1 MKHNATLNSK
11 FILLSLL
18 TAMLATPAY
27 AVGSAGIETN
37 IYSTRTAAR
46 ANAAVADP
54 KEASTIA
61 FNPAGMTEVTP
72 REVYLGST
80 FIATDFDYDGTAEGR
95 GKESASRNIAP
106 IPHFYM
112 TTDTPIENLYLG
124 IGSNAPYGL
133 VTRNS
138 SVGAFQYIAHFNE
151 VKTMAYT
158 AAAAYK
164 VNDKLSLGAG
174 WTYMDASLYQ
184 VGKFNR
190 SLVAG
195 TPDDAPFEYN
205 VSGPG
210 QGWNAGLLWKIN
222 EKGTLGAYY
231 RSEIR
236 TQMQGEMSTHNLTGG
251 LAAVFGTGG
260 GNVTS
265 ANTDISFPSNATVG
279 YRHQLNETT
288 DLEFD
293 IGWTG
298 WSSNDRLESDFGT
311 SNAVLVGF
319 EEIHRDWRDTWSFHL
334 GGSHVL
340 NNEMTISA
348 GYYYMQRAVGN
359 STYTNEVPD
368 GNRHGFNFGF
378 SKQWNKW
385 LIDFGYSAIIIGE
398 FRAENIKG
406 NTNNTDIDGTFKGF
420 AQAIT
425 TGARRV
431 F

>member
-1 MKHNATLNSK
+1 
-11 FILLSLL
+11 
-18 TAMLATPAY
+18 MLASPAY

-54 KEASTIA
+54 REASTIA

-72 REVYLGST
+72 REVVFGST
-80 FIATDFDYDGTAEGR
+80 FIATDFDYDGRAEGR
-95 GKESASRNIAP
+95 GQESASRNIAP

-112 TTDTPIENLYLG
+112 TTDTPIEDLYLG
-124 IGSNAPYGL
+124 IGANAPFGL
-133 VTRNS
+133 VARYS

-151 VKTMAYT
+151 VKSMAYT
-158 AAAAYK
+158 VSAAYK
-164 VNDKLSLGAG
+164 VNDAFSIGAG
-174 WTYMDASLYQ
+174 WTYMDLSLYQ
-184 VGKFNR
+184 TGKFNR
-190 SLVAG
+190 TLVAG

-210 QGWNAGLLWKIN
+210 QGWNAGFLWKLTD
-222 EKGTLGAYY
+222 KGTVGAYY

-236 TQMQGEMSTHNLTGG
+236 NHMQGEMSTHNLTGN
-251 LAAVFGTGG
+251 LATVFGTGG

-265 ANTDISFPSNATVG
+265 ADTDISSPSNATIG
-279 YRHQLNETT
+279 YKYQLNEKT

-298 WSSNDRLESDFGT
+298 WSSNDTLETDFGT

-319 EEIHRDWRDTWSFHL
+319 EEIHRDWHDTWSFHL

-340 NNEMTISA
+340 NEDMTLSA
-348 GYYYMQRAVGN
+348 GYFYMQRAVGN
-359 STYTNEVPD
+359 GTYTNEAPD
-368 GNRHGFNFGF
+368 GNRNGFNIGF
-378 SKQWNKW
+378 AKKWNNW
-385 LIDFGYSAIIIGE
+385 VIDFGYSAVIIGE
-398 FRAENIKG
+398 IRVENIKG
-406 NTNNTDIDGTFKGF
+406 NTNNTDIDGTYKGF

-425 TGARRV
+425 TGVRRA